1 MPNILK
7 SLAALSFIPM
17 LLAPI
22 AAQAQDA
29 AQTQQSDIEAD
40 QAAARVAREAEKE
53 AAKVRKQQEKE
64 AERQQKDAE
73 KAAEKAAEEARKEED
88 RVAKAAAKAA
98 KEAAE
103 AQEDESGDKEKEA
116 RKAARDAEKAAQ
128 EQRDNNAADA
138 SVVAPSIVAS
148 PDKADPDNILYLDL
162 STGGRVTIQLY
173 PEIAPNHVE
182 RIKTLARQGFYD
194 GIIFHR
200 VIEGFMAQT
209 GDPTGTGTGGSDL
222 PDVAAEFNKFPHLR
236 GTVSMARAQDPN
248 SANSQFFIVFYPRFS
263 LDNSYT
269 NFGRVIS
276 GMQYVDVVPRG
287 EPPASPARILR
298 ASLKSQN
305 KPEPNYAAAAQPAER
320 AISVDELNAPIKN

>member
-1 MPNILK
+1 MPAFMPKMLR
-7 SLAALSFIPM
+7 SLAALLFVPM

-22 AAQAQDA
+22 AAQAQDSA
-29 AQTQQSDIEAD
+29 ATEQSAEDAAKAAER
-40 QAAARVAREAEKE
+40 AARQAEKE
-53 AAKVRKQQEKE
+53 AEKARKQQEKE
-64 AERQQKDAE
+64 AAQLQKDSEKEAARLEKEREKTEKDAE
-73 KAAEKAAEEARKEED
+73 KERKKEQRAAEKAAKD
-88 RVAKAAAKAA
+88 AAKAA
-98 KEAAE
+98 QGGKGATLKDAAMLAAE
-103 AQEDESGDKEKEA
+103 AVQ
-116 RKAARDAEKAAQ
+116 
-128 EQRDNNAADA
+128 
-138 SVVAPSIVAS
+138 PPT

-162 STGGRVTIQLY
+162 STGGRVSIQLY

-182 RIKTLARQGFYD
+182 RIKTLTRQGFYN

-236 GTVSMARAQDPN
+236 GSLSMARAQDPN

-269 NFGRVIS
+269 NFGRVFS
-276 GMQYVDVVPRG
+276 GMEYVDVIPRG
-287 EPPASPARILR
+287 EPPTAPARILQ

-305 KPEPNYAAAAQPAER
+305 LPEPNYAAAAQPAER
-320 AISVDELNAPIKN
+320 AISVDDLNAPIRN